1 MEQNRCPG
9 CMEIKSGTVCGHC
22 GYDEGRQNAPH
33 QLQIGSVLLGKYLVG
48 RALGQGGFGITY
60 LGWNRYL
67 ETKVAIKEYFPSVFV
82 ERNATRNT
90 TVVCR
95 TEQLEEYYA
104 ENRMRFLREAK
115 TLAKLQSVPQIVS
128 ILDFFEMNNTAYI
141 VMEYLQGSDLRAYV
155 RDKGGRLSPEETFR
169 ILRPAMAALAKVHEA
184 DLVHRDISPD
194 NIMLLRDGSV
204 KLMDFGAVRNVN
216 NPGVDKE
223 LTQATQAI
231 VKHGFA
237 PIEQY
242 SATGSIGPWTDEY
255 ALCATMYYCMTGKV
269 PGNAPDRVMDGTDL
283 PWETVAGLTPRQR
296 QILCKGSA
304 VRAKD
309 RYASIRELM
318 SALFDQSVTDEP
330 PHIPVAPVKPAPAPQ
345 PIASTVNLSPLMKR
359 AFLFLEDGEWDRADD
374 YCEQTLN
381 NDPECAEA
389 YLGKLMVA
397 LRVRRRE
404 ELRDCAEPFDSH
416 GHYQKAMRFAS
427 PQLQSEL
434 TGYIRHI
441 KERNETARLDAVYQ
455 DVLKKMESAKTEKD
469 YKNAAKLF
477 ASIEGYL
484 DADALAQQCRDK
496 AEHIRKDTIYKDV
509 KKLMVSSQ
517 IANYQ
522 EAIKRL
528 ETIADWKD
536 SAELIEICKE
546 TITKLK
552 EAEEC
557 RKQEEAIRAKRNKKI
572 ATVVFSSIAV
582 CVAIIFLWT
591 SVLFPM
597 IRYNKAEKLFESGSY
612 DEAITIFT
620 ELGDYRDA
628 AQRIPEV
635 KYAKADTLLEGGF
648 FDQAIEAFGALGN
661 YEDSPDRVKEAKY
674 AKAGALAE
682 QGSYREAAVIYN
694 VLGSYKDSP
703 DRYFEC
709 VLKYAEDLV
718 ARKDFA
724 GAEEQLQILEKQG
737 VYAENC
743 SALYTQM
750 VDGYFAEG
758 NYLEAMSAYKHTKD
772 YQEGSEAYKELSY
785 RAATGLFGQKKYDAA
800 KAIFLKIPGYLDADR
815 QALESGY
822 QYGLQ
827 CFSEKKYKLAVYAFE
842 ELGDY
847 KDSKT
852 QVLESKYQYV
862 KSNRNRSDGNTH
874 NYLKDLKAVNYKDS
888 GEIYKELYKWS
899 AKLVYANTNKN
910 DEKTIVASV
919 GKNLSY
925 FHVGFELSG
934 GAPGEVATF
943 YLITKYPEG
952 YTHRD
957 SWDWEDCKAG
967 DWVGVY
973 WGDGLS
979 TCSGTLVLEVYKKG
993 TNELLGKFEFKVK

>member
-1 MEQNRCPG
+1 
-9 CMEIKSGTVCGHC
+9 MEIKSGTVCGHC

-67 ETKVAIKEYFPSVFV
+67 ETKVAIKEYFPSAFV

-115 TLAKLQSVPQIVS
+115 TLAKLQDVPQIVS
-128 ILDFFEMNNTAYI
+128 IHDFFEMNNTAYI
-141 VMEYLQGSDLRAYV
+141 VMEYLQGSDLRDYV
-155 RDKGGRLSPEETFR
+155 RDKGGHLSPEETFR

-318 SALFDQSVTDEP
+318 NALFDQSVTDEA

-389 YLGKLMVA
+389 YLGKLMVE

-404 ELRDCAEPFDSH
+404 ELRDCTEPFDSH
-416 GHYQKAMRFAS
+416 GHYQKASRFAG

-455 DVLKKMESAKTEKD
+455 DALKKRESAKTEKD
-469 YKNAAKLF
+469 YKKAAKLF
-477 ASIEGYL
+477 TSIEGYL

-496 AEHIRKDTIYKDV
+496 AEHIRKNTIYKDA

-536 SAELIEICKE
+536 SAELIEVCKE

-552 EAEEC
+552 EAEER

-582 CVAIIFLWT
+582 CVALIFLWT

-597 IRYNKAEKLFESGSY
+597 IRYSRAEKLFESGSY
-612 DEAITIFT
+612 DEAITVFT

-628 AQRIPEV
+628 SDRAKEV
-635 KYAKADTLLEGGF
+635 KYTKADILLKNGC
-648 FDQAIEAFGALGN
+648 FDQAAEIFTDLGN
-661 YEDSPDRVKEAKY
+661 YEDSAERVREAKY

-682 QGSYREAAVIYN
+682 HGAYSVAAEIYKE
-694 VLGSYKDSP
+694 LGVYQNSQALYLENLLHYAASLVVQKD
-703 DRYFEC
+703 Y
-709 VLKYAEDLV
+709 
-718 ARKDFA
+718 A
-724 GAEEQLQILEKQG
+724 GASVQLAILTVRG
-737 VYAENC
+737 VYAEECNV
-743 SALYTQM
+743 LYTKIM
-750 VDGYFAEG
+750 DGYYAAG
-758 NYLEAMSAYKHTKD
+758 NYVGALEAYEHTAAYE
-772 YQEGSEAYKELSY
+772 EGSPPYKDMTY
-785 RAATGLFGQKKYDAA
+785 KAAVSLFEQEKYDDARA
-800 KAIFLKIPGYLDADR
+800 LFLKIPGYLDANQ
-815 QALESGY
+815 QAQESGY
-822 QYGLQ
+822 QYGLK
-827 CFSEKKYKLAVYAFE
+827 CFSEKQYSSAVAAFE
-842 ELGDY
+842 ELGYY
-847 KDSKT
+847 KDSYT
-852 QVLESKYQYV
+852 QMLESKYQYV
-862 KSNRNRSDGNTH
+862 LSHRNKTDTKTCR
-874 NYLKDLKAVNYKDS
+874 YLKDLKAVYYKDS
-888 GEIYKELYKWS
+888 GDIYKELYKWT
-899 AKLVYANTNKN
+899 ARIVYANTNKN
-910 DEKTIVASV
+910 DEKSIVSTI
-919 GKNLSY
+919 GKNPSY
-925 FHVGFELSG
+925 FHVGFELTG
-934 GAPGEVATF
+934 GEPGEVATF
-943 YLITKYPEG
+943 YLIDRWPEG
-952 YTHRD
+952 WAFRSD
-957 SWDWEDCKAG
+957 WDWEDCKSG
-967 DWVGVY
+967 SRVGVY
-973 WGDGLS
+973 WGEGFS
-979 TCSGTLVLEVYKKG
+979 TNTGTLVLEVYKKG
-993 TNELLGKFEFKVK
+993 TNELLGKFEIKVK